1 MTARPVSRIRRWLP
15 GWLAIGVC
23 VSVAILCWLG
33 YRAMTG
39 WERSARLLADRRANQ
54 AADLLLTALSRD
66 MRGVQHQVLSSPYW
80 DAFLA
85 DPSADITTLV
95 AGAFARYPYPESF
108 FAWRGE
114 PRPNGV
120 LLFTRSDR
128 KPTWLPEE
136 ALPEEALQD
145 RPAPDRPTPDKA
157 MPQGAT
163 PSDGGGLL
171 SGTGAINASQFPVA
185 IRRDPLIARMLVDR
199 IEKDAALGRRFSVF
213 ETRIGGVPY
222 QVIARLVYGDAFR
235 EKLEA
240 AFGFTVNLPWV
251 REHYFP
257 ELTRQV
263 ARIAADPD
271 LGVSVVDDHGEPV
284 VGSPGAAAANMI
296 VRRDFPLTF
305 FDPWLVAL
313 DPPQDLSRASWN
325 VQVRMD
331 TDATLSA
338 TIAGVNRTLIFSA
351 AAASVL
357 ALGLVLTAR
366 AVRESERLTELRSE
380 FVSTVTHELKT
391 PIATIRAAGDT
402 IVRGRI
408 TSAEGLREYAELVV
422 QEAKRLGRL
431 VDNLLA
437 YARITDV
444 TELYHFDAIDVR
456 ALVDDATQEFGA
468 QLTADKFEVVIEIPP
483 DLPSVWGD
491 PAALKLV
498 LRNLIDNA
506 IRYSGQSRWLR
517 IAAEI
522 APGAQAA
529 QGARGAQG
537 AEASRVAIA
546 VSDRGIGIP
555 EDERDQVTRRFFRGR
570 RTTAGSATPEIA
582 VDGAGTGGSAT
593 AGSGLGLAIVQ
604 RIIMDH
610 SGTLSI
616 RGNTPAGTTV
626 TIVLPVET
634 SEHEETHPGR

>member
-1 MTARPVSRIRRWLP
+1 M
-15 GWLAIGVC
+15 
-23 VSVAILCWLG
+23 
-33 YRAMTG
+33 
-39 WERSARLLADRRANQ
+39 
-54 AADLLLTALSRD
+54 
-66 MRGVQHQVLSSPYW
+66 
-80 DAFLA
+80 
-85 DPSADITTLV
+85 
-95 AGAFARYPYPESF
+95 
-108 FAWRGE
+108 
-114 PRPNGV
+114 
-120 LLFTRSDR
+120 
-128 KPTWLPEE
+128 
-136 ALPEEALQD
+136 
-145 RPAPDRPTPDKA
+145 
-157 MPQGAT
+157 
-163 PSDGGGLL
+163 
-171 SGTGAINASQFPVA
+171 A
-185 IRRDPLIARMLVDR
+185 IRRDPLITRMLVDR
-199 IEKDAALGRRFSVF
+199 IEKDAAQGRRFSVF

-271 LGVSVVDDHGEPV
+271 LGVSVVDDRGQPV
-284 VGSPGAAAANMI
+284 VGSPGGAAENMI
-296 VRRDFPLTF
+296 VRRAFPLSF

-313 DPPQDLSRASWN
+313 DPPPDLSRASWD

-338 TIAGVNRTLIFSA
+338 TIDGVNRTLIFSA

-468 QLTADKFEVVIEIPP
+468 QLAADKFEVLIEIPP
-483 DLPSVWGD
+483 DLPPVWGD
-491 PAALKLV
+491 PAALRLV

-517 IAAEI
+517 IAA
-522 APGAQAA
+522 
-529 QGARGAQG
+529 ARRPRRMDR
-537 AEASRVAIA
+537 ASRLPSAIA
-546 VSDRGIGIP
+546 ASGFP
-555 EDERDQVTRRFFRGR
+555 
-570 RTTAGSATPEIA
+570 RTK
-582 VDGAGTGGSAT
+582 
-593 AGSGLGLAIVQ
+593 
-604 RIIMDH
+604 
-610 SGTLSI
+610 SI
-616 RGNTPAGTTV
+616 R
-626 TIVLPVET
+626 
-634 SEHEETHPGR
+634 

>member
-1 MTARPVSRIRRWLP
+1 MTARPVSWIRRWLP
-15 GWLAIGVC
+15 GWLAAGVC
-23 VSVAILCWLG
+23 ISVAMLSWFG
-33 YRAMTG
+33 YRAMVG

-66 MRGVQHQVLSSPYW
+66 MRGVQISVLSSPYW

-95 AGAFARYPYPESF
+95 ASAFARYPYPESF

-114 PRPNGV
+114 PRPDGV

-128 KPTWLPEE
+128 KPAWLPDEM
-136 ALPEEALQD
+136 P
-145 RPAPDRPTPDKA
+145 PAA
-157 MPQGAT
+157 E
-163 PSDGGGLL
+163 
-171 SGTGAINASQFPVA
+171 INPNQFPVA
-185 IRRDPLIARMLVDR
+185 IRRDPLVTRMLVDR
-199 IEKDAALGRRFSVF
+199 IEKDAAQGRRFSVF

-251 REHYFP
+251 RERYFP
-257 ELTRQV
+257 EITRQV
-263 ARIAADPD
+263 AHIGAADPD
-271 LGVSVVDDHGEPV
+271 LGVAVIDDRGQPV
-284 VGSPGAAAANMI
+284 IGTVGVAAENMI
-296 VRRDFPLTF
+296 VRRDFPLMF

-313 DPPQDLSRASWN
+313 DPPQDLSRVSWN

-402 IVRGRI
+402 IVRGRV

-437 YARITDV
+437 YSRITDV
-444 TELYHFDAIDVR
+444 TELYHFDGIDVR
-456 ALVDDATQEFGA
+456 ALIDDARQEFGA
-468 QLTADKFEVVIEIPP
+468 QLAADKFEVLIDVPP

-491 PAALKLV
+491 PAALRLV

-506 IRYSGQSRWLR
+506 IRYSGESRWLR
-517 IAAEI
+517 IASHADGPR
-522 APGAQAA
+522 AH
-529 QGARGAQG
+529 
-537 AEASRVAIA
+537 IA

-555 EDERDQVTRRFFRGR
+555 EDELDQVTRRFYRGR
-570 RTTAGSATPEIA
+570 RTTAGSAAPEIA
-582 VDGAGTGGSAT
+582 GSRGAGASGTAT

-610 SGTLSI
+610 SGTLTI
-616 RGNTPAGTTV
+616 RGNTPVGTTV
-626 TIVLPVET
+626 TIVLPIET

>member
-1 MTARPVSRIRRWLP
+1 MTARPKSWIRRWLP
-15 GWLAIGVC
+15 GWLAAGIC
-23 VSVAILCWLG
+23 ISVAILCWLG

-85 DPSADITTLV
+85 DPSADITTMV

-120 LLFTRSDR
+120 LLFTRADR
-128 KPTWLPEE
+128 KPAWLPDE
-136 ALPEEALQD
+136 
-145 RPAPDRPTPDKA
+145 TPGEDA
-157 MPQGAT
+157 SIGSNP
-163 PSDGGGLL
+163 
-171 SGTGAINASQFPVA
+171 SQFPVA
-185 IRRDPLIARMLVDR
+185 IRRDPLITRMLVDR
-199 IEKDAALGRRFSVF
+199 IEKDAAQGRRFSVF

-240 AFGFTVNLPWV
+240 AFGFTVNLAWV

-271 LGVSVVDDHGEPV
+271 LGVSVVDDRGEAV
-284 VGSPGAAAANMI
+284 VGSPGVAAANMI
-296 VRRDFPLTF
+296 VRRDFSLAF

-313 DPPQDLSRASWN
+313 DPPPDLSRASWN

-408 TSAEGLREYAELVV
+408 TSAEGLRQYAELVV

-456 ALVDDATQEFGA
+456 ALVDDATQEFGT
-468 QLTADKFEVVIEIPP
+468 QLTADKFDVTIEIPP

-517 IAAEI
+517 IE
-522 APGAQAA
+522 A
-529 QGARGAQG
+529 QGAPGSQG
-537 AEASRVAIA
+537 AEAQRVAIS

-555 EDERDQVTRRFFRGR
+555 ADEVDQVTRRFFRGR
-570 RTTAGSATPEIA
+570 RTTAGSATAEVA
-582 VDGAGTGGSAT
+582 GLEGGGTGGSAT

-610 SGTLSI
+610 SGTLNI

>member
-1 MTARPVSRIRRWLP
+1 MTARPVSWIRRWLP
-15 GWLAIGVC
+15 GWLAAGVC
-23 VSVAILCWLG
+23 ISVAILCWFG
-33 YRAMTG
+33 YRAMIG

-66 MRGVQHQVLSSPYW
+66 MRGVQHQVLSSTYW

-128 KPTWLPEE
+128 KPAWLPETGPGDDGLVDEKE
-136 ALPEEALQD
+136 AAVNV
-145 RPAPDRPTPDKA
+145 
-157 MPQGAT
+157 
-163 PSDGGGLL
+163 
-171 SGTGAINASQFPVA
+171 NASQFPVA
-185 IRRDPLIARMLVDR
+185 IRRDPLITRMLVDR

-235 EKLEA
+235 EKLQA

-271 LGVSVVDDHGEPV
+271 LGVSVVDDRGQPV
-284 VGSPGAAAANMI
+284 VGSPAGAAENMI
-296 VRRDFPLTF
+296 VRRGFPLTF

-313 DPPQDLSRASWN
+313 DPPPDLSNASWD

-468 QLTADKFEVVIEIPP
+468 QLTADKFEVLIEIPA
-483 DLPSVWGD
+483 DMPSLWGD
-491 PAALKLV
+491 PAALRLV

-517 IAAEI
+517 IAARM
-522 APGAQAA
+522 AD
-529 QGARGAQG
+529 ARDG
-537 AEASRVAIA
+537 SRVAIS

-555 EDERDQVTRRFFRGR
+555 EDEVHQVTRRFFRGR

-582 VDGAGTGGSAT
+582 GPDGAGTGGSAT

-604 RIIMDH
+604 RIITDH
-610 SGTLSI
+610 SGTLNI

>member
-1 MTARPVSRIRRWLP
+1 MTARRVPWIRRWLP
-15 GWLAIGVC
+15 GWLAAGVC
-23 VSVAILCWLG
+23 VSVAILSWFG

-54 AADLLLTALSRD
+54 TADLLLTALSRD
-66 MRGVQHQVLSSPYW
+66 MRGVQHSVLSSPYW
-80 DAFLA
+80 DAFMA

-95 AGAFARYPYPESF
+95 ASAFARYPYPESF

-128 KPTWLPEE
+128 KPAWLPDES
-136 ALPEEALQD
+136 LLDDPPPE
-145 RPAPDRPTPDKA
+145 PAGELLDGAGEITP
-157 MPQGAT
+157 
-163 PSDGGGLL
+163 
-171 SGTGAINASQFPVA
+171 SQFPVA
-185 IRRDPLIARMLVDR
+185 VRRDPLITRMLVDR
-199 IEKDAALGRRFSVF
+199 IQKDAAQGRRFSVF
-213 ETRIGGVPY
+213 ETKIGGVPY
-222 QVIARLVYGDAFR
+222 QVIARLVYGDAFH

-240 AFGFTVNLPWV
+240 AFGFTVNLPWA

-263 ARIAADPD
+263 ARSGAADPD
-271 LGVSVVDDHGEPV
+271 LSVAVIDDRGQPV
-284 VGSPGAAAANMI
+284 IGSTGAAAPNMI
-296 VRRDFPLTF
+296 VSRDFPLMF

-313 DPPQDLSRASWN
+313 DPPQDLSHTSWD

-456 ALVDDATQEFGA
+456 AMVDDARQEFGA
-468 QLTADKFEVVIEIPP
+468 QLAADKFEVLIEIPP
-483 DLPSVWGD
+483 DMPPVWGD

-506 IRYSGQSRWLR
+506 IRYSGESRWLR
-517 IAAEI
+517 IAAH
-522 APGAQAA
+522 ADG
-529 QGARGAQG
+529 
-537 AEASRVAIA
+537 SRAHVS

-555 EDERDQVTRRFFRGR
+555 DDEVDQVTRRFYRGR
-570 RTTAGSATPEIA
+570 RTTAGSAMPEIA
-582 VDGAGTGGSAT
+582 GSGAGASGAGTGGSAT
-593 AGSGLGLAIVQ
+593 AGSGLGLAIVH
-604 RIIMDH
+604 RILMDH
-610 SGTLSI
+610 SGTLTI
-616 RGNTPAGTTV
+616 RGNAPAGTTV

>member
-1 MTARPVSRIRRWLP
+1 MTARPVSGIRRWLP
-15 GWLAIGVC
+15 GWLAAGVC

-33 YRAMTG
+33 YRAMTE
-39 WERSARLLADRRANQ
+39 WERNARLLADRRANQ

-66 MRGVQHQVLSSPYW
+66 MRGVQNSVLSSPYW

-85 DPSADITTLV
+85 DLSADITTLV

-114 PRPNGV
+114 PRPDGV
-120 LLFTRSDR
+120 LLFTRADR
-128 KPTWLPEE
+128 KPSWLPDSELE
-136 ALPEEALQD
+136 DDVL
-145 RPAPDRPTPDKA
+145 
-157 MPQGAT
+157 
-163 PSDGGGLL
+163 GGNLAG
-171 SGTGAINASQFPVA
+171 GRGAINASQFPVA
-185 IRRDPLIARMLVDR
+185 IRRDPLITRMLVDR
-199 IEKDAALGRRFSVF
+199 IEKDAAQGRRFSVF

-271 LGVSVVDDHGEPV
+271 LGVSVVDNHGKPV
-284 VGSPGAAAANMI
+284 VGSPGVAAQNMI
-296 VRRDFPLTF
+296 VSRAFPLTF

-313 DPPQDLSRASWN
+313 DPPADLSHASWD

-444 TELYHFDAIDVR
+444 TELYHFDAVDVR
-456 ALVDDATQEFGA
+456 ALVDDAMQEFGT
-468 QLTADKFEVVIEIPP
+468 QLAADRFEVQIEIPP
-483 DLPSVWGD
+483 DLPQVWGD
-491 PAALKLV
+491 PAALRLV
-498 LRNLIDNA
+498 LRNLIDNG
-506 IRYSGQSRWLR
+506 IRYSGQSRWLS
-517 IAAEI
+517 IAAQSTE
-522 APGAQAA
+522 
-529 QGARGAQG
+529 GARV
-537 AEASRVAIA
+537 SIA

-555 EDERDQVTRRFFRGR
+555 EDEVDQVTRRFFRGR

-582 VDGAGTGGSAT
+582 DGAGAGGSAT

-610 SGTLSI
+610 SGTLNI

-626 TIVLPVET
+626 TVVLPVET
-634 SEHEETHPGR
+634 SEQ

>member
-1 MTARPVSRIRRWLP
+1 MTARPVSWIRRWLP
-15 GWLAIGVC
+15 GWLAAGVC
-23 VSVAILCWLG
+23 VSVAVLSWFG
-33 YRAMTG
+33 YRAMIG
-39 WERSARLLADRRANQ
+39 WERSARLLAERRANQ
-54 AADLLLTALSRD
+54 AADLLLTGLSRD
-66 MRGVQHQVLSSPYW
+66 MRGVQSSVLSSPYW
-80 DAFLA
+80 DAFMA

-95 AGAFARYPYPESF
+95 ASAFARYPYPESF

-114 PRPNGV
+114 PRPDGV

-128 KPTWLPEE
+128 KPSWLPDEV
-136 ALPEEALQD
+136 LPVDGAVEI
-145 RPAPDRPTPDKA
+145 AP
-157 MPQGAT
+157 
-163 PSDGGGLL
+163 
-171 SGTGAINASQFPVA
+171 NQFPVA
-185 IRRDPLIARMLVDR
+185 IRRDPLITRMLVDR
-199 IEKDAALGRRFSVF
+199 IQKDAALGRRFSVF
-213 ETRIGGVPY
+213 ETKIGGVPY
-222 QVIARLVYGDAFR
+222 QVIARLVYGDAFH

-271 LGVSVVDDHGEPV
+271 LGVSVLDDRGHAV
-284 VGSPGAAAANMI
+284 VGSPGEAAANMTVHRI
-296 VRRDFPLTF
+296 FPLMF
-305 FDPWLVAL
+305 FDPLLVAL
-313 DPPQDLSRASWN
+313 DPPQDLARASWN

-338 TIAGVNRTLIFSA
+338 TINGVNRTLIFSA

-437 YARITDV
+437 YSRITDV

-456 ALVDDATQEFGA
+456 ALVDDARQEFGA
-468 QLTADKFEVVIEIPP
+468 QLAADKFEVLIEIPP

-491 PAALKLV
+491 PAALRLV

-506 IRYSGQSRWLR
+506 IRYSGESRWLR
-517 IAAEI
+517 IAAH
-522 APGAQAA
+522 ADGPRAHV
-529 QGARGAQG
+529 
-537 AEASRVAIA
+537 S

-555 EDERDQVTRRFFRGR
+555 EDEVDQVTRRFYRGR
-570 RTTAGSATPEIA
+570 RTTAGSAMPEIA
-582 VDGAGTGGSAT
+582 GPGAVGTVGAGTGGSAT
-593 AGSGLGLAIVQ
+593 AGSGLGLAIVH

-610 SGTLSI
+610 SGTLTI
-616 RGNTPAGTTV
+616 RGNTPTGTTV

>member
-1 MTARPVSRIRRWLP
+1 MTARPVSWIRRWLP
-15 GWLAIGVC
+15 GWLAAGVC
-23 VSVAILCWLG
+23 ISVAMLSWFG
-33 YRAMTG
+33 YRAMVG

-66 MRGVQHQVLSSPYW
+66 MRGVQNSVLSSPYW

-95 AGAFARYPYPESF
+95 ASAFARYPYPESF

-114 PRPNGV
+114 PRPDGV

-128 KPTWLPEE
+128 KPAWLPDEM
-136 ALPEEALQD
+136 P
-145 RPAPDRPTPDKA
+145 PAA
-157 MPQGAT
+157 E
-163 PSDGGGLL
+163 
-171 SGTGAINASQFPVA
+171 INPNQFPVA
-185 IRRDPLIARMLVDR
+185 IRRDPLVTRMLVDR
-199 IEKDAALGRRFSVF
+199 IEKDAAQGRRFSVF

-251 REHYFP
+251 RERYFP
-257 ELTRQV
+257 EITRQV
-263 ARIAADPD
+263 AHIGAADPD
-271 LGVSVVDDHGEPV
+271 LGVAVIDDRGQPV
-284 VGSPGAAAANMI
+284 IGTVGVAAENMI
-296 VRRDFPLTF
+296 VRRDFPLMF

-313 DPPQDLSRASWN
+313 DPPQDLSRVSWN

-402 IVRGRI
+402 IVRGRV

-437 YARITDV
+437 YSRITDV
-444 TELYHFDAIDVR
+444 TELYHFDGIDVR
-456 ALVDDATQEFGA
+456 ALIDDARQEFGA
-468 QLTADKFEVVIEIPP
+468 QLAADKFEVLIDVPP

-491 PAALKLV
+491 PAALRLV

-506 IRYSGQSRWLR
+506 IRYSGESRWLR
-517 IAAEI
+517 IASHADGPR
-522 APGAQAA
+522 AH
-529 QGARGAQG
+529 
-537 AEASRVAIA
+537 IA

-555 EDERDQVTRRFFRGR
+555 EDELDQVTRRFYRGR
-570 RTTAGSATPEIA
+570 RTTAGSAAPEIA
-582 VDGAGTGGSAT
+582 GSRGAGASGTAT

-610 SGTLSI
+610 SGTLTI
-616 RGNTPAGTTV
+616 RGNTPVGTTV
-626 TIVLPVET
+626 TIVLPIET

>member
-1 MTARPVSRIRRWLP
+1 MTARSFSWLRRWLP
-15 GWLAIGVC
+15 GWLAAGVC
-23 VSVAILCWLG
+23 VSVAVLSWFG
-33 YRAMTG
+33 YRAMIG
-39 WERSARLLADRRANQ
+39 WERSARLLAERRAHQ
-54 AADLLLTALSRD
+54 AADLLLTGLSRD
-66 MRGVQHQVLSSPYW
+66 MRGVQNSVLSSPYW
-80 DAFLA
+80 DAFMA

-95 AGAFARYPYPESF
+95 ASAFARYPYPESF

-114 PRPNGV
+114 PRPDGV

-128 KPTWLPEE
+128 KPSWLPDDV
-136 ALPEEALQD
+136 LPESN
-145 RPAPDRPTPDKA
+145 T
-157 MPQGAT
+157 
-163 PSDGGGLL
+163 
-171 SGTGAINASQFPVA
+171 NQFPVA
-185 IRRDPLIARMLVDR
+185 IRRDPLVTRMLVDR
-199 IEKDAALGRRFSVF
+199 IEKDAAQGRRFSVF
-213 ETRIGGVPY
+213 ETKIGGVPY
-222 QVIARLVYGDAFR
+222 QVIARLVYGDAYH

-251 REHYFP
+251 RDHYFP

-271 LGVSVVDDHGEPV
+271 LGVAVLDDRGKAV
-284 VGSPGAAAANMI
+284 VGSAGEAAENMT
-296 VRRDFPLTF
+296 VRRNFPLMF
-305 FDPWLVAL
+305 CDPLLVAL
-313 DPPQDLSRASWN
+313 DPPEDLSHVSWN

-331 TDATLSA
+331 TDATLAA
-338 TIAGVNRTLIFSA
+338 TIDGVNRTLIFSA

-456 ALVDDATQEFGA
+456 ALIDDARQEFGA
-468 QLTADKFEVVIEIPP
+468 QLTADRFEVSIDIPP
-483 DLPSVWGD
+483 DMPSVWGD
-491 PAALKLV
+491 PAALRLV

-506 IRYSGQSRWLR
+506 IRYSGESRWLG
-517 IAAEI
+517 IAAH
-522 APGAQAA
+522 
-529 QGARGAQG
+529 
-537 AEASRVAIA
+537 AEGTRAHIA

-555 EDERDQVTRRFFRGR
+555 EDEIDQVTRRFYRGR

-582 VDGAGTGGSAT
+582 GTGGAGVRGAGTGGSAT
-593 AGSGLGLAIVQ
+593 AGSGLGLAIVH
-604 RIIMDH
+604 RIMKDH
-610 SGTLSI
+610 SGKLII
-616 RGNTPAGTTV
+616 RGNTPIGTTV

>member
-1 MTARPVSRIRRWLP
+1 MTARPQAWFRRWLP
-15 GWLAIGVC
+15 GWLAAGVC
-23 VSVAILCWLG
+23 VSVAVLSWFG

-39 WERSARLLADRRANQ
+39 WERSAHLLADRRANQ
-54 AADLLLTALSRD
+54 AADLLLTALARD
-66 MRGVQHQVLSSPYW
+66 MRGVQHSVLSSPYW
-80 DAFLA
+80 DAFMA

-95 AGAFARYPYPESF
+95 ASAFARYPYPESF

-114 PRPNGV
+114 PRPDGV

-128 KPTWLPEE
+128 KPSWLPDEAGVEE
-136 ALPEEALQD
+136 ISP
-145 RPAPDRPTPDKA
+145 
-157 MPQGAT
+157 
-163 PSDGGGLL
+163 
-171 SGTGAINASQFPVA
+171 NQFPVA
-185 IRRDPLIARMLVDR
+185 IRRDPLITRMLVDR
-199 IEKDAALGRRFSVF
+199 IEKDAAAGRRFSVF
-213 ETRIGGVPY
+213 ETKIGGVPY

-240 AFGFTVNLPWV
+240 AFGFTVNLPWA
-251 REHYFP
+251 RQHYFP
-257 ELTRQV
+257 ELTREV
-263 ARIAADPD
+263 ARIGAADPD
-271 LGVSVVDDHGEPV
+271 LGVAVIDDRGQAV
-284 VGSPGAAAANMI
+284 VGSPGEPAANMT
-296 VRRDFPLTF
+296 VRRPFPLMF
-305 FDPWLVAL
+305 FDPLLVAL
-313 DPPQDLSRASWN
+313 DPPGDLSRASWH

-338 TIAGVNRTLIFSA
+338 TINGVNRTLIFSA

-437 YARITDV
+437 YSRITDV
-444 TELYHFDAIDVR
+444 TELYHFDGIDVR
-456 ALVDDATQEFGA
+456 ALVDDARQEFGA
-468 QLTADKFEVVIEIPP
+468 QLAADRFEVLIEIPP
-483 DLPSVWGD
+483 DMPSVWGD
-491 PAALKLV
+491 PAALRLV
-498 LRNLIDNA
+498 LCNLIDNA
-506 IRYSGQSRWLR
+506 IRYSGESRWLR
-517 IAAEI
+517 IAAH
-522 APGAQAA
+522 ADGPRAQ
-529 QGARGAQG
+529 
-537 AEASRVAIA
+537 IA

-555 EDERDQVTRRFFRGR
+555 EDEIDQVTRRFYRGR
-570 RTTAGSATPEIA
+570 RTTPGSATPEIA
-582 VDGAGTGGSAT
+582 GQGASGAGGAGTGGSAT
-593 AGSGLGLAIVQ
+593 AGSGLGLAIVH

-616 RGNTPAGTTV
+616 RGNSPIGTTV

>member
-1 MTARPVSRIRRWLP
+1 MTARPVSFIRRRLP
-15 GWLAIGVC
+15 GWLAAGIC
-23 VSVAILCWLG
+23 ISVAILCWLG
-33 YRAMTG
+33 YRAMIG

-66 MRGVQHQVLSSPYW
+66 MRGVQNSVLSSPYW
-80 DAFLA
+80 DAFLS

-120 LLFTRSDR
+120 LLFTRADR
-128 KPTWLPEE
+128 KPAWLP
-136 ALPEEALQD
+136 D
-145 RPAPDRPTPDKA
+145 TPDA
-157 MPQGAT
+157 PAEE
-163 PSDGGGLL
+163 PADAGLL
-171 SGTGAINASQFPVA
+171 AGTEAINSSQFPVA
-185 IRRDPLIARMLVDR
+185 IRHDPLIARMLVDR

-222 QVIARLVYGDAFR
+222 QVVARLVYGDAFR

-271 LGVSVVDDHGEPV
+271 LGVAVVDDHGQAV
-284 VGSPGAAAANMI
+284 VGSPGQAAENMI
-296 VRRDFPLTF
+296 VKRSFPLTF

-313 DPPQDLSRASWN
+313 DPPQDLSRASWD

-408 TSAEGLREYAELVV
+408 TSAEGLRQYAELVV

-444 TELYHFDAIDVR
+444 TELYHFDGVDVR

-468 QLTADKFEVVIEIPP
+468 QLTADKFEVVVEIPS
-483 DLPSVWGD
+483 DLPPVWGD

-517 IAAEI
+517 IAAQM
-522 APGAQAA
+522 AQTASAA
-529 QGARGAQG
+529 G
-537 AEASRVAIA
+537 EPRVAIA

-582 VDGAGTGGSAT
+582 GPDGAGTGGSAT

-634 SEHEETHPGR
+634 SEHEETHSGR

>member
-114 PRPNGV
+114 PRPDGV

-128 KPTWLPEE
+128 KPAWLPDQ
-136 ALPEEALQD
+136 P
-145 RPAPDRPTPDKA
+145 P
-157 MPQGAT
+157 GAE
-163 PSDGGGLL
+163 DGLL
-171 SGTGAINASQFPVA
+171 GGTGAINASQFPVA
-185 IRRDPLIARMLVDR
+185 IRRDPLITRMLVDR
-199 IEKDAALGRRFSVF
+199 IEKDAAQGRRFSVF

-235 EKLEA
+235 EKLQA

-263 ARIAADPD
+263 GRIAADPD
-271 LGVSVVDDHGEPV
+271 LGVSVVDDRGQPV
-284 VGSPGAAAANMI
+284 VGSPGVAAENMI
-296 VRRDFPLTF
+296 VHRAFPLTF

-313 DPPQDLSRASWN
+313 DPPQDLSRASWH

-468 QLTADKFEVVIEIPP
+468 QLTADKFEVLVDIPP

-517 IAAEI
+517 IAAGPLTP
-522 APGAQAA
+522 ALSPQA
-529 QGARGAQG
+529 GRGSQDPP
-537 AEASRVAIA
+537 RVEIA

-555 EDERDQVTRRFFRGR
+555 EDELDQVTRRFFRGR

-582 VDGAGTGGSAT
+582 ADGAGTGGSAT

-604 RIIMDH
+604 RIVMDH

>member
-1 MTARPVSRIRRWLP
+1 MTAARSVTWWRRWLP
-15 GWLAIGVC
+15 GWLAAGVC
-23 VSVAILCWLG
+23 VSVAVLCWFG
-33 YRAMTG
+33 YRAMIG
-39 WERSARLLADRRANQ
+39 WERSARQLAERRANQ
-54 AADLLLTALSRD
+54 AADLLSTALSRD
-66 MRGVQHQVLSSPYW
+66 MRGVQSSVLSSAYW
-80 DAFLA
+80 DAFMI
-85 DPSADITTLV
+85 DPSADITTVV
-95 AGAFARYPYPESF
+95 ASAFARYPYPESF

-114 PRPNGV
+114 PRPDGV

-128 KPTWLPEE
+128 KPAWLPDAET
-136 ALPEEALQD
+136 D
-145 RPAPDRPTPDKA
+145 
-157 MPQGAT
+157 
-163 PSDGGGLL
+163 S
-171 SGTGAINASQFPVA
+171 NQFPVA
-185 IRRDPLIARMLVDR
+185 VRRDPLITRMLVDR
-199 IEKDAALGRRFSVF
+199 IEKDAAQGRRFSVF
-213 ETRIGGVPY
+213 ETKIGGVPY
-222 QVIARLVYGDAFR
+222 QVIARLVYGDAFH

-271 LGVSVVDDHGEPV
+271 LGVVVLDDKGTPV
-284 VGSPGAAAANMI
+284 VGSAGEAAANTP
-296 VRRDFPLTF
+296 VHRNFPLMF
-305 FDPWLVAL
+305 CDPLLVAL
-313 DPPQDLSRASWN
+313 DPPRDLSQASWT

-331 TDATLSA
+331 NDATLSA
-338 TIAGVNRTLIFSA
+338 TINGVNRTLIFSA

-456 ALVDDATQEFGA
+456 ALIDDARQEFAA
-468 QLTADKFEVVIEIPP
+468 QLAADRFEVSIDVPP
-483 DLPSVWGD
+483 DMPLVWGD
-491 PAALKLV
+491 PAALRLV

-506 IRYSGQSRWLR
+506 IRYSGDSRSLR
-517 IAAEI
+517 IEAHVEPAATPTGRASG
-522 APGAQAA
+522 APAGTRA
-529 QGARGAQG
+529 
-537 AEASRVAIA
+537 AIA

-555 EDERDQVTRRFFRGR
+555 EDEIDQVTRRFYRGR

-582 VDGAGTGGSAT
+582 STGAGVHGAATGGSAT
-593 AGSGLGLAIVQ
+593 AGSGLGLAIVH

-610 SGTLSI
+610 QGTLSI
-616 RGNTPAGTTV
+616 RANTPSGTTV

>member
-1 MTARPVSRIRRWLP
+1 MTARPVSGIRRWLP
-15 GWLAIGVC
+15 GWLAAGVC

-33 YRAMTG
+33 YSAMVG

-128 KPTWLPEE
+128 RPSWLP
-136 ALPEEALQD
+136 D
-145 RPAPDRPTPDKA
+145 TDPDDGLVEDK
-157 MPQGAT
+157 
-163 PSDGGGLL
+163 LL
-171 SGTGAINASQFPVA
+171 GDTGAINASQFPVE
-185 IRRDPLIARMLVDR
+185 IRRDPLITRMLVDR
-199 IEKDAALGRRFSVF
+199 IEKDAAQGRRFSVF

-263 ARIAADPD
+263 GRITADPD
-271 LGVSVVDDHGEPV
+271 LGVSVVDDRGQAV
-284 VGSPGAAAANMI
+284 VGSPGGAAERMI
-296 VRRDFPLTF
+296 VKRAFPLTF

-313 DPPQDLSRASWN
+313 DPPQDLARASWD

-338 TIAGVNRTLIFSA
+338 TITGVNRTLMFSA

-366 AVRESERLTELRSE
+366 AVRESERLTLLRSE

-408 TSAEGLREYAELVV
+408 TSAEGLREYATLVV

-468 QLTADKFEVVIEIPP
+468 QLSADTFDLRVEIPP
-483 DLPSVWGD
+483 DLPSIWGD
-491 PAALKLV
+491 PAALRLV

-506 IRYSGQSRWLR
+506 IRYSGQSRWLH
-517 IAAEI
+517 IAART
-522 APGAQAA
+522 APG
-529 QGARGAQG
+529 G
-537 AEASRVAIA
+537 RVEIA

-555 EDERDQVTRRFFRGR
+555 EDEIDQVTRRFFRGR
-570 RTTAGSATPEIA
+570 RTTAGSATPEI

-610 SGTLSI
+610 SGTLTI
-616 RGNTPAGTTV
+616 RANTPGGTTV
-626 TIVLPVET
+626 AIVLPVET

>member
-1 MTARPVSRIRRWLP
+1 MTARPVSGIRRWLP
-15 GWLAIGVC
+15 GWLAAGVC

-33 YRAMTG
+33 YSAMVG
-39 WERSARLLADRRANQ
+39 WERSARQLADRRANQ

-120 LLFTRSDR
+120 LLFTRADR
-128 KPTWLPEE
+128 KPAWLPETE
-136 ALPEEALQD
+136 PEGD
-145 RPAPDRPTPDKA
+145 
-157 MPQGAT
+157 
-163 PSDGGGLL
+163 GLL
-171 SGTGAINASQFPVA
+171 DGTDALLDGLAGTGAINASQFPVA

-199 IEKDAALGRRFSVF
+199 IEKDAAQGRRFSVF
-213 ETRIGGVPY
+213 ETRIGGMPY

-271 LGVSVVDDHGEPV
+271 LGVSVVDDRGQPV
-284 VGSPGAAAANMI
+284 VGSPGGAAENMI
-296 VRRDFPLTF
+296 VKRAFPLSF

-313 DPPQDLSRASWN
+313 DPPQDLSRASWD

-338 TIAGVNRTLIFSA
+338 TITGVNRTLIFSA

-366 AVRESERLTELRSE
+366 AVRESERLTALRSE

-408 TSAEGLREYAELVV
+408 TSAEGLREYATLVV

-456 ALVDDATQEFGA
+456 ALVDDAMQEFGA
-468 QLTADKFEVVIEIPP
+468 QVSADKFERLIEIPP
-483 DLPSVWGD
+483 DLPPVWGD
-491 PAALKLV
+491 PAALRLV
-498 LRNLIDNA
+498 LHNLIDNA
-506 IRYSGQSRWLR
+506 IRYSGQSRWLH
-517 IAAEI
+517 IAAR
-522 APGAQAA
+522 AA
-529 QGARGAQG
+529 EG
-537 AEASRVAIA
+537 SRVEIA

-555 EDERDQVTRRFFRGR
+555 EDEVDQVTRRFYRGR

-582 VDGAGTGGSAT
+582 DGAGTGGSAT
-593 AGSGLGLAIVQ
+593 AGSGLGLAIVH

-610 SGTLSI
+610 SGTLNI